1 MFYCII
7 LLRIYMKKTI
17 GMFLFLPIVTFA
29 GLNMNEV
36 SRVLLG
42 IHASKE
48 LKYYSAKINN
58 SIDEKIKFT
67 SLEDADIVLFP
78 RENFNNNIMIVNSYE
93 ALKENKNSIGAIYL
107 KKDRTQVV
115 FIKERLEDKGI
126 SLESKFN
133 NYMVSACHLRS
144 TCVSEN

>member
-1 MFYCII
+1 
-7 LLRIYMKKTI
+7 MKQRI

-29 GLNMNEV
+29 GLDMNEV

-48 LKYYSAKINN
+48 LKYYSDTINN
-58 SIDEKIKFT
+58 SIDDKIKFT
-67 SLEDADIVLFP
+67 SFEDADIVLFP

-107 KKDRTQVV
+107 KKNRTQVI
-115 FIKERLEDKGI
+115 FIKERLKDKGI
-126 SLESKFN
+126 TLESKFN
-133 NYMVSACHLRS
+133 KYMVSSCHLHAN
-144 TCVSEN
+144 CVCNNQ

>member
-1 MFYCII
+1 
-7 LLRIYMKKTI
+7 MKKTI
-17 GMFLFLPIVTFA
+17 VMFLFLPIVTFA
-29 GLNMNEV
+29 GLDMNEV

-48 LKYYSAKINN
+48 LKYYSDKINSN
-58 SIDEKIKFT
+58 IDKNIKFT
-67 SLEDADIVLFP
+67 SLEDADIVLFTKKTV
-78 RENFNNNIMIVNSYE
+78 ENKIIILDSYE
-93 ALKENKNSIGAIYL
+93 ALKNNKNSIGAIYL

-133 NYMVSACHLRS
+133 KYMVSSCHLHAN
-144 TCVSEN
+144 CVCNNQ